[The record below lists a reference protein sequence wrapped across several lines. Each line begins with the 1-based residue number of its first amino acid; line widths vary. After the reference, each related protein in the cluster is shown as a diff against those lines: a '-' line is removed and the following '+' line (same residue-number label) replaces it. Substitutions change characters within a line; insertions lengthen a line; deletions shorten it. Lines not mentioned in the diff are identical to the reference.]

1 MDNSHDAGTP
11 APRTASVFR
20 VPAVIATELARHLE
34 EQIVY
39 GDLAPGERLIEED
52 LVRKHDVSRSP
63 VRESFRL
70 LEQDGLVTRE
80 SRRGVRVSPI
90 SLADLDEVYTCRLAL
105 EALAAETA
113 AQHRSDADIAALKR
127 ALADLEAAFRTQDPR
142 EYFRCNV
149 MLTDQIHLASGNST
163 LSRLLRSIGKQSLRY
178 RYLAYRHA
186 PEMLPISVEGNR
198 EIVDAIIAQRAK
210 HARTLTEDLIQI
222 SWNKMK
228 AVFADK

>member
-1 MDNSHDAGTP
+1 MTNQ
-11 APRTASVFR
+11 APISTEQATGIFR

-34 EQIVY
+34 EQIIY
-39 GDLAPGERLIEED
+39 GDLAPGARLIEED

-90 SLADLDEVYTCRLAL
+90 SVADLDEVYTCRLAL

-113 AQHRSDADIAALKR
+113 AQHRTTQNIATLKR
-127 ALADLEAAFRTQDPR
+127 AMEDLGVAYRAQDPR

-149 MLTDQIHLASGNST
+149 SLTDQIHLAAGNNT
-163 LSRLLRSIGKQSLRY
+163 LTRLLRSIGKQGLRY
-178 RYLAYRHA
+178 RYLAYQHA
-186 PEMLPISVEGNR
+186 PEMLPISVEGNQQ
-198 EIVDAIIAQRAK
+198 IVEAIIAQRAK
-210 HARTLTEDLIQI
+210 HARTLTEDLILL

-228 AVFADK
+228 SVFAEK

>member
-1 MDNSHDAGTP
+1 MDNSREGRLADPT
-11 APRTASVFR
+11 TSTFR
-20 VPAVIATELARHLE
+20 VPAVIATELAQHLE

-39 GDLAPGERLIEED
+39 GDLAPGARLIEED

-70 LEQDGLVTRE
+70 LEQDGLVARE

-90 SLADLDEVYTCRLAL
+90 SLADLNEVYTCRLAL

-113 AQHRSDADIAALKR
+113 AAHRTDANIAALRR
-127 ALADLEAAFRTQDPR
+127 ALADLEAAFRTHDPR
-142 EYFRCNV
+142 QYFRCNV
-149 MLTDQIHLASGNST
+149 MLTDCIHAAAGNAT

-178 RYLAYRHA
+178 RYLAYRDA
-186 PEMLPISVEGNR
+186 PEMLPISVEGNQQ
-198 EIVDAIIAQRAK
+198 IIDAIVAQRAR